1 MNIFQVFIVII
12 ILYEKG
18 KENLT
23 MEKEFVGICGVCEK
37 NVYCHNG
44 FLEGVVQEDR
54 TLVCFSCQRKIN
66 ETDTL

>member
-44 FLEGVVQEDR
+44 FLEGVVQEDH
-54 TLVCFSCQRKIN
+54 TLVCFSCHN
-66 ETDTL
+66 EDKEDKSL